1 MRFRT
6 ALCLATLLH
15 TCFTVAAWSA
25 PVPDRLAPSDPQ
37 PTPENQSLSGKI
49 ASINDAAFALEVAE
63 GKDVNIVK
71 FLVDDDTKV
80 EGKLGCRRESH
91 RGISFGCRQQHCCT
105 RRRSP
110 KIKNELVLTNR
121 SGFFQAGSKQFRFSW
136 RRPLPSPSRHISIR
150 PLRSLDA
157 HDSENRPALDRERR
171 RSVFVFC
178 RISGAHGKTCPSQ
191 RPFAP
196 RGNSRRKPSRKHR
209 TAA

>member
-6 ALCLATLLH
+6 ALCLGTLFL

-80 EGKLGCRRESH
+80 EGKLAVGAKATVEY
-91 RGISFGCRQQHCCT
+91 
-105 RRRSP
+105 RSDAGNNIAVHVVVVP
-110 KIKNELVLTNR
+110 K
-121 SGFFQAGSKQFRFSW
+121 
-136 RRPLPSPSRHISIR
+136 SRV
-150 PLRSLDA
+150 SLY
-157 HDSENRPALDRERR
+157 
-171 RSVFVFC
+171 
-178 RISGAHGKTCPSQ
+178 
-191 RPFAP
+191 
-196 RGNSRRKPSRKHR
+196 
-209 TAA
+209 